1 MSLDTP
7 GALAV
12 AAAEPGS
19 TPTQDI
25 VYGAHPFEAENSDEL
40 SFRRGERIVVLQ
52 RDEDLATAGTRAA
65 MKGRTATADTGDATP
80 STSQQ
85 ARAGGV
91 EQALAKLE
99 DSHSRQRNNGVVIN
113 GASSTADASAPQPLT
128 AEPIRRDSTSVASI
142 DQSSLRTKDDDS
154 DDGGVAQT
162 GAGHRALLAAKA
174 QENADKAA
182 REEQERKERPPA
194 VVSNSVNGDARAD
207 VPPAADE
214 PTPVVS
220 QAATWNDQI
229 ETRPRADTETSA
241 YAESTYS
248 VASDAAVTPAAEQI
262 TAPAAEDEQEILGG
276 IYETAASPAPAPAP
290 TPDQSSDAADAT
302 PKISQGT
309 SAAAVEAFTAGV
321 VGAAAVGGDA
331 ALARSARSRE
341 SSSGPKIAQ
350 PTYAPT
356 NAAVTT
362 EAATSS
368 QPPIAATE
376 TPATAPVLPPPVTTN
391 GTVTPPPPTT
401 ETSAVKHV
409 SPAAK
414 HVPSPINTAAG
425 YHPSPIGSATSATNS
440 QTSSRAVTVPLS
452 RGTSL
457 TSMNG
462 PKRALPSDP
471 ATWSVEDVVEWGRQK
486 GFDGLTLS
494 KFEEHEISGDV
505 LLEMD
510 VAMLKEI
517 DLVAFG
523 RRVHIYNAIKE
534 LKHKREPKLQ
544 RSSSLLSPAMS
555 GYEPD
560 SPGGSVLSPPGAST
574 ATFGHQ
580 TDDLHGLG
588 LEDDSSSRPSSSRR
602 VSGGITPQRSKGTL
616 SSSSPAAASR
626 RRSGT
631 VGTDA
636 DTAVEASIPEEAE
649 TDATARGSPVIPLQA
664 RPVSSRSN
672 SLRHFGRKSD
682 ARSDLSN
689 PTTPD
694 PSGSSSRR
702 KKEASAAG
710 VGVGATAAG
719 LLGTLGRSRKPP
731 PRVPSG
737 ASSNASDIPGRVA
750 RPRPLS
756 GHYATDT
763 QKKRSTRFFGS
774 FGGHSGSDK
783 GIESIRKSS
792 TATLVSRDGPSSMT
806 AKTVDAATGEMI
818 QAQPDVVAD
827 GENVLEKIG
836 TPDHTGWMRKKGEKY
851 NTWKQR
857 FFILKGLHLY
867 YLKSE
872 SEQKAKGFINLRGY
886 RVISDPSI
894 HPGEYAFKIVHE
906 SERTHYFSAAEQ
918 VTIRTWMKEIMKATI
933 GRDYSAVTL
942 SSCDMETMPLSVA
955 QAMSPRPRP
964 PSPTERARVQKERYA
979 GQNPNTLSPK
989 DAQILMEFAPPPT
1002 SPKVGTAPTATPKS
1016 VKRTSSFLAAALP
1029 KSSSTGS
1036 SQNIQSLDAAAVSQ
1050 ASPAKSAKRAATNK
1064 PEDAEL
1070 VEWINSNLGDGAPR
1084 AKDLGPSLSS
1094 GYVLTRLLESLFGK
1108 DSGIK
1113 DSDFAKYK
1121 AEQSGS
1127 FDPEYFDTIFN
1138 VFDFMSP
1145 LVSTDEISM
1154 DDMLS
1159 GNRAQLKLLVERIR
1173 SQYSDVAGGTS
1184 A

>member
-1 MSLDTP
+1 MSPDRP
-7 GALAV
+7 DGDGV
-12 AAAEPGS
+12 GVME
-19 TPTQDI
+19 DV

-40 SFRRGERIVVLQ
+40 SFRRGERIIVLQ
-52 RDEDLATAGTRAA
+52 RDEDFGDGWYEGKNEKGEQGLFPQSYTSPEPPSPSILSEDGASHGNGPGT
-65 MKGRTATADTGDATP
+65 ATP
-80 STSQQ
+80 SGQPKTG
-85 ARAGGV
+85 AV

-99 DSHSRQRNNGVVIN
+99 GQPAAAVVANG
-113 GASSTADASAPQPLT
+113 GTTSARDDPVQPLT
-128 AEPIRRDSTSVASI
+128 AEPIRRDSTSVVSI
-142 DQSSLRTKDDDS
+142 DQSSMRTKDDDES
-154 DDGGVAQT
+154 DEGGVAQT

-174 QENADKAA
+174 QENAEKEA
-182 REEQERKERPPA
+182 REEQERKERRQKQDTEA
-194 VVSNSVNGDARAD
+194 YERARREGLIEDLQLSDESDDEQGALA
-207 VPPAADE
+207 PAAAASLPNTQKEAIHGATVE
-214 PTPVVS
+214 PTPNIT
-220 QAATWNDQI
+220 QATSLNEQQSD
-229 ETRPRADTETSA
+229 TRPRADTETSA

-248 VASDAAVTPAAEQI
+248 VTSDAGL
-262 TAPAAEDEQEILGG
+262 APTLEPVARDPVEDEQEVLGG
-276 IYETAASPAPAPAP
+276 VDEKPTSEEPTAADSAP
-290 TPDQSSDAADAT
+290 DAT
-302 PKISQGT
+302 PKVSQGPT
-309 SAAAVEAFTAGV
+309 ISGSEVFAAGV
-321 VGAAAVGGDA
+321 VGAAAVGGGA
-331 ALARSARSRE
+331 ALARSSRSRE

-350 PTYAPT
+350 PTYGPT
-356 NAAVTT
+356 VASSQEGAAKTNNLAVTST
-362 EAATSS
+362 EFPS
-368 QPPIAATE
+368 IV
-376 TPATAPVLPPPVTTN
+376 PALPPPVATN
-391 GTVTPPPPTT
+391 GTTTPPAA
-401 ETSAVKHV
+401 TSESTAVKHI
-409 SPAAK
+409 SPLQK
-414 HVPSPINTAAG
+414 HVPSPINTAGG
-425 YHPSPIGSATSATNS
+425 YQPSPIGSAASVTNS
-440 QTSSRAVTVPLS
+440 QTSSRGATAPLS

-462 PKRALPSDP
+462 PKRALPSDA
-471 ATWSVEDVVEWGRQK
+471 ATWSVEDVVEWGRQR

-534 LKHKREPKLQ
+534 LKNKRQPKLQ
-544 RSSSLLSPAMS
+544 RSSSLLSPSMS

-560 SPGGSVLSPPGAST
+560 SPGGSVLSPPGTSS
-574 ATFGHQ
+574 ATFGQQ

-588 LEDDSSSRPSSSRR
+588 LDDDSSSRPNSSRR

-616 SSSSPAAASR
+616 NSSSPAAASW

-636 DTAVEASIPEEAE
+636 DTAVDESIPEEAE

-664 RPVSSRSN
+664 RPISSRSN
-672 SLRHFGRKSD
+672 SMRHFGRKSD
-682 ARSDLSN
+682 ARSDISN

-694 PSGSSSRR
+694 PSGSSRR
-702 KKEASAAG
+702 KKEAAAAG
-710 VGVGATAAG
+710 AGVGATAAG

-737 ASSNASDIPGRVA
+737 ASSNTSDASRAA

-756 GHYATDT
+756 GHYAADT

-818 QAQPDVVAD
+818 QVQPDVVAD

-872 SEQKAKGFINLRGY
+872 SASPFI
-886 RVISDPSI
+886 DPSI

-906 SERTHYFSAAEQ
+906 TERTHYFSAAEQ
-918 VTIRTWMKEIMKATI
+918 VTVRTWMKEIMKATI
-933 GRDYSAVTL
+933 GRDYS
-942 SSCDMETMPLSVA
+942 D
-955 QAMSPRPRP
+955 
-964 PSPTERARVQKERYA
+964 A

-1002 SPKVGTAPTATPKS
+1002 SPKVGTAPSATPKS

-1029 KSSSTGS
+1029 KSSSAGS
-1036 SQNIQSLDAAAVSQ
+1036 NIQSLDAVTASQ
-1050 ASPAKSAKRAATNK
+1050 TSPAKSAKRAETNR
-1064 PEDAEL
+1064 PEDTEL
-1070 VEWINSNLGDGAPR
+1070 VEWINSKSGEGAPH
-1084 AKDLGPSLSS
+1084 ATDLGPSLSS
-1094 GYVLTRLLESLFGK
+1094 GYVLTRLLESLSGK
-1108 DSGIK
+1108 ESGIK

-1121 AEQSGS
+1121 ADQSSS

-1138 VFDFMSP
+1138 VFDYMSP

-1159 GNRAQLKLLVERIR
+1159 GNRVQLKLLVERIR
-1173 SQYSDVAGGTS
+1173 SQYGDNS
-1184 A
+1184 